1 MWQTARTLSGLGRD
15 TATREDS
22 TRVRRDCTRLK
33 QPTRPAV
40 ADYGRLR
47 VPLQDRGSEKRLW
60 GQLGSFPQT
69 SQRQT
74 RDRRR

>member
-1 MWQTARTLSGLGRD
+1 MRHAARTLSGLGRD